1 MTESADDIRTR
12 LEGIFAERVGLFY
25 RVLHITP
32 PYDSVEKAKL
42 LLHDRLHGQDPGH
55 LQTLVMDDVAVG
67 RLFTEIVTDSGLAA
81 KHRGIIQNLLASD
94 PDLPPACGPI
104 ADAYRQ

>member
-1 MTESADDIRTR
+1 MPEFAGEIRSR
-12 LEGIFAERVGLFY
+12 LEAIFAERVGLFY

-32 PYDSVEKAKL
+32 PYDSVENAKL
-42 LLHDRLHGQDPGH
+42 LLRDRLRGQESGP
-55 LQTLVMDDVAVG
+55 LQTLVVDDGAVG
-67 RLFTEIVTDSGLAA
+67 QLFRQIVTDSGLAA

-94 PDLPPACGPI
+94 PDLPPACRPI

>member
-1 MTESADDIRTR
+1 MTDSAAEIQNR
-12 LEGIFAERVGLFY
+12 LEAIFAERVGLFY

-42 LLHDRLHGQDPGH
+42 MLRERLRAQPSGE
-55 LQTLVMDDVAVG
+55 LQTLVLDDGAVG
-67 RLFTEIVTDSGLAA
+67 RFFTQIVTDSGLST
-81 KHRGIIQNLLASD
+81 KHRGIIQNLLASN
-94 PDLPPACGPI
+94 PDLPPACRPV